1 MRIGLERPT
10 SDRNLVDILDRV
22 LDKGMVI
29 DARLG
34 LFSLAGISLVTVEA
48 RVLVTS
54 IETYLQHSD
63 ALSEVTPAAWPA
75 SRATPQ
81 SVLLVREPRR
91 AETTTTKA
99 TSPVTGLAHRLGMF
113 RVPRH

>member
-1 MRIGLERPT
+1 MRIGLERTT
-10 SDRNLVDILDRV
+10 SDRNLVYILDRI

-29 DARLG
+29 DARG

-54 IETYLQHSD
+54 IETYLQRSD

-99 TSPVTGLAHRLGMF
+99 TSPVTGLAYRLGMF